1 MASMRY
7 RAVAEGARSLRKSL
21 RSGRRCFERCSLSR
35 QNSFARLRL
44 AALMTT
50 LLALA
55 VVPHVHAATLP
66 SGFSEKTVFTGLS
79 QPTAVRFSPDGRVFV
94 AEKSGVIKEFD
105 SLTDTTPRVY
115 ADLRTN
121 VHDYWDRGLLGF
133 ALDPSFP
140 TKNVMYALYTYDA
153 PIGGTAPV
161 YNDNCVDPTGA
172 GCKVSGRLS
181 RILSDGSEQVM
192 IEDWCQQYPSHSI
205 GSLAFGPDGNLY
217 VSGGDGASFNWV
229 DYGQGGGSLDRCVDP
244 VNEGGALRSQDMR
257 TLSDPA
263 TLDGALLRIDPDT
276 GAGAAGNPFAS
287 STNANARRIIAYGL
301 RNPFR
306 ITFRPGTSELWA
318 GDVGWNEWEEINR
331 VTDATDATAENF
343 GWPCYEGNA
352 RQPGYDAQNLTICET
367 LYGQSNAVTA
377 PYYTYRHSDHVIPS
391 ESCPIGGSA
400 IAGLS
405 FAFYT
410 GGPYPPEYNG
420 ALFFAD
426 YTRKCIWAMEKGGTI
441 LPSPSNIKG
450 FVGGAA
456 NPVDL
461 QVGPDGMLYYVDIG
475 GGSIRRIEYTAAVN
489 QPPLAVA
496 TANPTSGDV
505 GMTVSF
511 DGSASSDPN
520 GDPLSYAWDLDADG
534 AFDDSTT
541 ATTTWTY
548 NAAGTFRVSLQVSD
562 GQGGT
567 ATDSVTIGVGLPNVT
582 IASPTTSLRWAVGDT
597 VSFSGSATDNQGA
610 AISSSNL
617 TWKLVLKHGAC
628 PDCHDHF
635 LQTYSGVSSGSFNAP
650 DHDYPSEL
658 ELTLTAT
665 DAGGLSNSTSIRLL
679 PKTTTLTFQTSP
691 TGLKLTFNGV
701 NATAPFSR
709 TVIVGSSNS
718 VSAPSPQTLK
728 GKQVFRTWA
737 DGLTTANRTII
748 APTSPVTYTATY
760 TKR

>member
-1 MASMRY
+1 MASTRY
-7 RAVAEGARSLRKSL
+7 PKSL
-21 RSGRRCFERCSLSR
+21 QSGGRCFERCSLSR
-35 QNSFARLRL
+35 QNSILRLRL
-44 AALMTT
+44 AALMMT

-66 SGFSEKTVFTGLS
+66 AGFSEKTVFTGLS

-94 AEKSGVIKEFD
+94 AEKSGVIKEFE

-115 ADLRTN
+115 ADLRKN
-121 VHDYWDRGLLGF
+121 VHDYWDRGLLGL

-140 TKNVMYALYTYDA
+140 TKNVIYALYTHDA

-161 YNDNCVDPTGA
+161 YNDTCGDPTGA

-205 GSLAFGPDGNLY
+205 GSLAFGPDGKLY

-229 DYGQGGGSLDRCVDP
+229 DYGQGGGELNRCVDP
-244 VNEGGALRSQDMR
+244 ANEGGALRSQDMR
-257 TLSDPA
+257 TMSDPA
-263 TLDGALLRIDPDT
+263 ALNGALLRVDPDT
-276 GAGAAGNPFAS
+276 GVGSGGNPFAS
-287 STNANARRIIAYGL
+287 STDANARRIIAYGL

-306 ITFRPGTSELWA
+306 ITFRPGTKELWA
-318 GDVGWNEWEEINR
+318 GDVGWGEWEEINR
-331 VTDATDATAENF
+331 ITDATDATAENF
-343 GWPCYEGNA
+343 GWPCYEGA
-352 RQPGYDAQNLTICET
+352 PRQPGYDGQNLTICET

-377 PYYTYRHSDHVIPS
+377 PYYAYRHSDHVIPS
-391 ESCPIGGSA
+391 ESCPVGGSS
-400 IAGLS
+400 IAGVS
-405 FAFYT
+405 FAFYS
-410 GGPYPPEYNG
+410 GGPYPPEYDG

-426 YTRKCIWAMEKGGTI
+426 YTRKCIWAMERGGTI

-461 QVGPDGMLYYVDIG
+461 QVGPGGMLYYVDIG

-489 QPPLAVA
+489 QPPVAVA
-496 TANPTSGDV
+496 KANPTSGDV

-520 GDPLSYAWDLDADG
+520 GDALSYAWDLDGDG

-541 ATTTWTY
+541 AMTARTY

-562 GQGGT
+562 GKGGT
-567 ATDSVTIGVGLPNVT
+567 ATDAVTIGVGLPKVT
-582 IASPTTSLRWAVGDT
+582 IASPTTSLRWEVGDA
-597 VSFSGSATDNQGA
+597 VSFTGSATDHQGA
-610 AISSSNL
+610 EIPSSNL

-635 LQTYSGVSSGSFNAP
+635 LQTYSGVNSGSFNAP

-665 DAGGLSNSTSIRLL
+665 DAAGLRNSTSIRLL
-679 PKTTTLTFQTSP
+679 PRTTTLTFQTSP

-709 TVIVGSSNS
+709 TVIVKSSNS

-728 GKQVFRTWA
+728 GKQVFRTWT
-737 DGLTTANRTII
+737 DGVTTANRTII
-748 APTSPVTYTATY
+748 APTSPVTYTATFI
-760 TKR
+760 KR